1 MHSYL
6 RAIGFA
12 NITKESEVE
21 KLLEDVY
28 KKFDHREAVR
38 EDDTAF
44 IEMEKEFAPDMG
56 IKLCGDVDGD
66 GFHRQ
71 YYFPYYKG
79 RSVTTS
85 EEVSVERRVNGDS
98 FAGICDDGRVGVS
111 LIFYLQNAARYR
123 QEQILN
129 QLKGIPVLK
138 PKQVLFDKPMV
149 VSFEKPKVKNQ
160 YYVYALGSLQGV
172 YEKASYAIQEAE
184 KIKGVVISSSQE
196 YVWESGNTPDI
207 YEVNNMD
214 EFRTGEGES
223 TLAACLN
230 RILKLE
236 GAEDINAS
244 TELENGKSPAEIL
257 TEATGGE
264 GFDLTGCT
272 PEEIQY
278 TISHET
284 PVVAMLSADH
294 AVLVIGYTSEKY
306 AYIDPADGERH
317 SATPEEMAQ
326 MVSGSGN
333 VFFGYVK

>member
-21 KLLEDVY
+21 KLREDVY

-129 QLKGIPVLK
+129 QLKGIPVTTTFTGLSSGGK
-138 PKQVLFDKPMV
+138 ILFPVAKKASAENMD
-149 VSFEKPKVKNQ
+149 FEKKSVAHRSQLMSAAKNGDPDAIESLTIEDMDLYSMVSRRIYREDVFSIVDTFFMPYGMECDQYQIMGNIVTCHKVRNELTDENIYQMNIECNDMYFDICINEKDLMG
-160 YYVYALGSLQGV
+160 VPEEGRRFKGSIWLQG
-172 YEKASYAIQEAE
+172 
-184 KIKGVVISSSQE
+184 
-196 YVWESGNTPDI
+196 
-207 YEVNNMD
+207 
-214 EFRTGEGES
+214 
-223 TLAACLN
+223 
-230 RILKLE
+230 RI
-236 GAEDINAS
+236 NF
-244 TELENGKSPAEIL
+244 N
-257 TEATGGE
+257 
-264 GFDLTGCT
+264 
-272 PEEIQY
+272 
-278 TISHET
+278 
-284 PVVAMLSADH
+284 
-294 AVLVIGYTSEKY
+294 
-306 AYIDPADGERH
+306 
-317 SATPEEMAQ
+317 
-326 MVSGSGN
+326 
-333 VFFGYVK
+333 